1 MTWRTRNLKTLSAVS
16 FAQDAASELLYPILP
31 IFLTVTLGAPVVV
44 VGMVEGLAE
53 GAAAITKLIAGRIS
67 DGRARKPIIFA
78 GYLLAGLG
86 KLLVALAFIWPI
98 ALLGRVVDRLGKGI
112 RGAPRDALLVMDI
125 PVADRGKAI
134 GFHRAADTAGAV
146 VGPLIG
152 LLIIHFA
159 HGSLRMALW
168 IALLP
173 AALSVFLI
181 KFVRETAPPKRS
193 EVMRER
199 GPLPAELKRLVLLM
213 GIFGLVNFPDA
224 LILLHL
230 HQIGFSTFAVVAL
243 YATFNLSYAL
253 LAYPLGA
260 LTDHIPKHRI
270 FAGGLLAFAIAY
282 IGLSMTDSKLISIL
296 LLLVYGGFAAC
307 NDAVGKSWVA
317 KIAPNDRQGSA
328 QGLFQGVSG
337 GAILV
342 AGIWAGLSW
351 GAVGNLPLM
360 ISGVV
365 ALVVAVALWRD
376 ILKTGLSQKA

>member
-1 MTWRTRNLKTLSAVS
+1 MSWRTRNLKTLSAVS

-31 IFLTVTLGAPVVV
+31 IFITVTLGAPVVV
-44 VGMVEGLAE
+44 VGMIEGLAE
-53 GAAAITKLIAGRIS
+53 GAAAITKLLSGKIS
-67 DGRARKPIIFA
+67 DGRERKPIIFL
-78 GYLLAGLG
+78 GYLLAAIG
-86 KLLVALAFIWPI
+86 KLLVALAFVWPV

-125 PVADRGKAI
+125 PVENRGKAI

-159 HGSLRMALW
+159 HGSLRTVLW
-168 IALLP
+168 IALIP

-181 KFVRETAPPKRS
+181 KFVKETQPPKRVDAS
-193 EVMRER
+193 ARHGV
-199 GPLPAELKRLVLLM
+199 LPAELKRLVLLM

-230 HQIGFSTFAVVAL
+230 HQIGFSTFQVVAL
-243 YATFNLSYAL
+243 YALFNLSYAL

-260 LTDHIPKHRI
+260 LADSIPKHRI
-270 FAGGLLAFAIAY
+270 FAGGLFAFAIAY
-282 IGLSMTDSKLISIL
+282 IGLSQTDSKWISIL

-337 GAILV
+337 GAILI

-351 GAVGNLPLM
+351 GEFGNLPLL

-365 ALVVAVALWRD
+365 AIFVAFALWLD
-376 ILKTGLSQKA
+376 ILKSGLPQ

>member
-1 MTWRTRNLKTLSAVS
+1 MSWRTRNLKTLSAVS

-31 IFLTVTLGAPVVV
+31 IFITVTLGAPVVV
-44 VGMVEGLAE
+44 VGMIEGLAE
-53 GAAAITKLIAGRIS
+53 GAAAITKLISGKIS
-67 DGRARKPIIFA
+67 DGRARKPIIFL
-78 GYLLAGLG
+78 GYLLAAIG
-86 KLLVALAFIWPI
+86 KLLVALAFVWPI

-125 PVADRGKAI
+125 PVEDRGKAI

-159 HGSLRMALW
+159 HGSLRTVLW
-168 IALLP
+168 IALIP

-181 KFVRETAPPKRS
+181 KFVKETAPPKRVDAS
-193 EVMRER
+193 AGHGV
-199 GPLPAELKRLVLLM
+199 LPAELKRLVLLM

-230 HQIGFSTFAVVAL
+230 HQIGFSTFQVVAL
-243 YATFNLSYAL
+243 YALFNLSYAL

-260 LTDHIPKHRI
+260 LADRIPKHRI
-270 FAGGLLAFAIAY
+270 FAGGLFAFAIAY
-282 IGLSMTDSKLISIL
+282 IGLSQTDSKWISIL

-337 GAILV
+337 GAILI
-342 AGIWAGLSW
+342 AGIWAGLTW
-351 GAVGNLPLM
+351 GEFGNLPLL

-365 ALVVAVALWRD
+365 AIFLAIALWRD
-376 ILKTGLSQKA
+376 ILKSGLSQ

>member
-1 MTWRTRNLKTLSAVS
+1 MLSAVS

-31 IFLTVTLGAPVVV
+31 IFLTVTLGAPVIV
-44 VGMVEGLAE
+44 VGVVEGLAE

-67 DGRARKPIIFA
+67 DGRARKPIIFF
-78 GYLLAGLG
+78 GYLLAGIG
-86 KLLVALAFIWPI
+86 KLLVALAFIWPV

-112 RGAPRDALLVMDI
+112 RGAPRDALLVMDV
-125 PVADRGKAI
+125 PVEDRGKAI

-146 VGPLIG
+146 VGPLLG

-159 HGSLRMALW
+159 DGSLRLALW
-168 IALLP
+168 IALIP
-173 AALSVFLI
+173 AALSIFFI
-181 KFVRETAPPKRS
+181 KFVRESEPPKRRANS
-193 EVMRER
+193 AAS
-199 GPLPAELKRLVLLM
+199 GALPAELKRLVLLM
-213 GIFGLVNFPDA
+213 GLFGLVNFPDA

-230 HQIGFSTFAVVAL
+230 FQIGFSTFAVVAL
-243 YATFNLSYAL
+243 YALFNLSYAL

-260 LTDHIPKHRI
+260 LTDRIPKHRI
-270 FAGGLLAFAIAY
+270 FAGGLVAFALAY
-282 IGLSMTDSKLISIL
+282 IGLSLTDSKGLSIV

-317 KIAPNDRQGSA
+317 KIAPSDRQGSA

-337 GAILV
+337 GAILI

-351 GAVGNLPLM
+351 GELGNLPLF

-365 ALVVAVALWRD
+365 ALLVAIALWRD
-376 ILKTGLSQKA
+376 ILKSGLPL

>member
-31 IFLTVTLGAPVVV
+31 IFITVTLGAPVVV
-44 VGMVEGLAE
+44 VGMIEGLAE
-53 GAAAITKLIAGRIS
+53 GAAAITKLISGKIS
-67 DGRARKPIIFA
+67 DGRARRPIIFL
-78 GYLLAGLG
+78 GYLLAAIG
-86 KLLVALAFIWPI
+86 KLLVALAFVWPI

-125 PVADRGKAI
+125 PVEDRGKAI

-159 HGSLRMALW
+159 HGSLRTVLW
-168 IALLP
+168 IALIP
-173 AALSVFLI
+173 AVLSVFLI
-181 KFVRETAPPKRS
+181 KFVKETAPPKRVDAS
-193 EVMRER
+193 AGHGV
-199 GPLPAELKRLVLLM
+199 LPAELKRLVLLM

-230 HQIGFSTFAVVAL
+230 HQIGFSTFQVVAL
-243 YATFNLSYAL
+243 YALFNLSYAL

-260 LTDHIPKHRI
+260 LADRIPKHRI
-270 FAGGLLAFAIAY
+270 FAGGLFAFAIAY
-282 IGLSMTDSKLISIL
+282 IGLSQTDSKWISIL
-296 LLLVYGGFAAC
+296 LLLIYGGFAAC

-337 GAILV
+337 GAILI

-351 GAVGNLPLM
+351 GEFGNLPLL

-365 ALVVAVALWRD
+365 AIFVAIALWRD
-376 ILKTGLSQKA
+376 ILKSGLSQ

>member
-31 IFLTVTLGAPVVV
+31 IFITVTLGAPVVV
-44 VGMVEGLAE
+44 VGMIEGLAE
-53 GAAAITKLIAGRIS
+53 GAAAITKLISGKIS
-67 DGRARKPIIFA
+67 DGRARRPIIFL
-78 GYLLAGLG
+78 GYLLAAIG
-86 KLLVALAFIWPI
+86 KLLVALAFVWPI

-125 PVADRGKAI
+125 LVEDRGKAI

-159 HGSLRMALW
+159 HGSLRTVLW
-168 IALLP
+168 IALIP
-173 AALSVFLI
+173 AVLSVFLI
-181 KFVRETAPPKRS
+181 KFVKETAPPKRVDAS
-193 EVMRER
+193 AGHGV
-199 GPLPAELKRLVLLM
+199 LPAELKRLVLLM

-230 HQIGFSTFAVVAL
+230 HQIGFSTFQVVAL
-243 YATFNLSYAL
+243 YALFNLSYAL

-260 LTDHIPKHRI
+260 LADRIPKHRI
-270 FAGGLLAFAIAY
+270 FAGGLFAFAIAY
-282 IGLSMTDSKLISIL
+282 IGLSQTDSKWISIL
-296 LLLVYGGFAAC
+296 LLLIYGGFAAC

-337 GAILV
+337 GAILI

-351 GAVGNLPLM
+351 GEFGNLPLL

-365 ALVVAVALWRD
+365 AIFVAIALWRD
-376 ILKTGLSQKA
+376 ILKSGLSQ

>member
-16 FAQDAASELLYPILP
+16 FTQDAASELLYPILP
-31 IFLTVTLGAPVVV
+31 IFITVTLGAPVVV
-44 VGMVEGLAE
+44 VGMIEGLAE
-53 GAAAITKLIAGRIS
+53 GAAAITKLISGKIS
-67 DGRARKPIIFA
+67 DGRARRPIIFL
-78 GYLLAGLG
+78 GYLLAAIG
-86 KLLVALAFIWPI
+86 KLLVALAFVWPI

-125 PVADRGKAI
+125 PVEDRGKAI

-159 HGSLRMALW
+159 HGSLRTVLW
-168 IALLP
+168 IALIP
-173 AALSVFLI
+173 AVLSVFLI
-181 KFVRETAPPKRS
+181 KFVKETAPPKRVDAS
-193 EVMRER
+193 AGHGV
-199 GPLPAELKRLVLLM
+199 LPAELKRLVLLM

-230 HQIGFSTFAVVAL
+230 HQIGFSTFQVVAL
-243 YATFNLSYAL
+243 YALFNLSYAL

-260 LTDHIPKHRI
+260 LADRIPKHRI
-270 FAGGLLAFAIAY
+270 FAGGLFAFAIAY
-282 IGLSMTDSKLISIL
+282 IGLSQTDSKWISIL
-296 LLLVYGGFAAC
+296 LLLIYGGFAAC

-337 GAILV
+337 GAILI

-351 GAVGNLPLM
+351 GEFGNLPLL

-365 ALVVAVALWRD
+365 AIFVAIALWRD
-376 ILKTGLSQKA
+376 ILKSGLSQ

>member
-31 IFLTVTLGAPVVV
+31 IFITVTLGAPVVV
-44 VGMVEGLAE
+44 VGMIEGLAE
-53 GAAAITKLIAGRIS
+53 GAAAITKLISGKIS
-67 DGRARKPIIFA
+67 DGRARRPIIFL
-78 GYLLAGLG
+78 GYLLAAIG
-86 KLLVALAFIWPI
+86 KLLVALAFVWPI

-125 PVADRGKAI
+125 PVEDRGKAI

-159 HGSLRMALW
+159 HGSLRTVLW
-168 IALLP
+168 IALIP

-181 KFVRETAPPKRS
+181 KFVKETAPPKRVDAS
-193 EVMRER
+193 AGHGV
-199 GPLPAELKRLVLLM
+199 LPAELKRLVLLM

-230 HQIGFSTFAVVAL
+230 HQIGFSTFQVVAL
-243 YATFNLSYAL
+243 YALFNLSYAL

-260 LTDHIPKHRI
+260 LADRIPKHRI
-270 FAGGLLAFAIAY
+270 FAGGLFAFAIAY
-282 IGLSMTDSKLISIL
+282 IGLSQTDSKWISIL
-296 LLLVYGGFAAC
+296 LLLIYGGFAAC

-337 GAILV
+337 GAILI

-351 GAVGNLPLM
+351 GEFGNLPLL

-365 ALVVAVALWRD
+365 AIFVAIALWRD
-376 ILKTGLSQKA
+376 ILKSGLSQ

>member
-31 IFLTVTLGAPVVV
+31 IFITVTLGAPVVV
-44 VGMVEGLAE
+44 VGMIEGLAE
-53 GAAAITKLIAGRIS
+53 GAAAITKLISGKIS
-67 DGRARKPIIFA
+67 DGRARRPIIFL
-78 GYLLAGLG
+78 GYLLAAIG
-86 KLLVALAFIWPI
+86 KLLVALAFVWPI

-125 PVADRGKAI
+125 PVEDRGKAI

-159 HGSLRMALW
+159 HGSLRTVLW
-168 IALLP
+168 IALIP
-173 AALSVFLI
+173 AVLSVFLI
-181 KFVRETAPPKRS
+181 KFVKETAPPKRVDAS
-193 EVMRER
+193 AGHGV
-199 GPLPAELKRLVLLM
+199 LPAELKRLVLLM

-230 HQIGFSTFAVVAL
+230 HQIGFSTFQVVAL
-243 YATFNLSYAL
+243 YALFNLSYAL

-260 LTDHIPKHRI
+260 LADRIPKHRI
-270 FAGGLLAFAIAY
+270 FAGGLFAFAIAY
-282 IGLSMTDSKLISIL
+282 IGLSQTDSKWISIL
-296 LLLVYGGFAAC
+296 LLLIYGGFAAC

-337 GAILV
+337 GAILI

-351 GAVGNLPLM
+351 GEFGIYPLHP
-360 ISGVV
+360 G
-365 ALVVAVALWRD
+365 
-376 ILKTGLSQKA
+376 

>member
-31 IFLTVTLGAPVVV
+31 IFITVTLGAPVVV
-44 VGMVEGLAE
+44 VGMIEGLAE
-53 GAAAITKLIAGRIS
+53 GAAAITKLISGKIS
-67 DGRARKPIIFA
+67 DGRARRPIIFL
-78 GYLLAGLG
+78 GYLLAAIG
-86 KLLVALAFIWPI
+86 KLLVALAFVWPI

-125 PVADRGKAI
+125 PVEDRGKAI

-159 HGSLRMALW
+159 HGSLRTVLW
-168 IALLP
+168 IALIP
-173 AALSVFLI
+173 AVLSVFLI
-181 KFVRETAPPKRS
+181 KFVKETAPPKRVDAS
-193 EVMRER
+193 AGHGV
-199 GPLPAELKRLVLLM
+199 LPAELKRLVLLM

-230 HQIGFSTFAVVAL
+230 HQIGFSTFQVVAL
-243 YATFNLSYAL
+243 YALFNLSYAL

-260 LTDHIPKHRI
+260 LADRIPKHRI
-270 FAGGLLAFAIAY
+270 FAGGLFAFAIAY
-282 IGLSMTDSKLISIL
+282 IGLSQTDSKWISIL
-296 LLLVYGGFAAC
+296 LLLIYGGFAAC

-337 GAILV
+337 GAILI
-342 AGIWAGLSW
+342 AGIWAGLTW
-351 GAVGNLPLM
+351 GEFGTLPLL

-365 ALVVAVALWRD
+365 AIFVAIALWRD
-376 ILKTGLSQKA
+376 ILKSGLSQ

>member
-31 IFLTVTLGAPVVV
+31 IFITVTLGAPVVV
-44 VGMVEGLAE
+44 VGVIEGLAE
-53 GAAAITKLIAGRIS
+53 GAAAINKLISGKIS
-67 DGRARKPIIFA
+67 DGRARRPIIFL
-78 GYLLAGLG
+78 GYLLAAIG
-86 KLLVALAFIWPI
+86 KLLVALAFVWPI

-125 PVADRGKAI
+125 PVEDRGKAI

-159 HGSLRMALW
+159 HGSLRTVLW
-168 IALLP
+168 IALIP
-173 AALSVFLI
+173 AVLSVFLI
-181 KFVRETAPPKRS
+181 KFVKETAPPKRVDAS
-193 EVMRER
+193 AGHGV
-199 GPLPAELKRLVLLM
+199 LPAELKRLVLLM

-230 HQIGFSTFAVVAL
+230 HQIGFSTFQVVAL
-243 YATFNLSYAL
+243 YALFNLSYAL

-260 LTDHIPKHRI
+260 LADRIPKHRI
-270 FAGGLLAFAIAY
+270 FAGGLFAFAIAY
-282 IGLSMTDSKLISIL
+282 IGLSQTDSKWISIL
-296 LLLVYGGFAAC
+296 LLLIYGGFAAC

-337 GAILV
+337 GAILI

-351 GAVGNLPLM
+351 GEFGNLPLL

-365 ALVVAVALWRD
+365 AIFVAIALWRD
-376 ILKTGLSQKA
+376 ILKSGLSQ

>member
-31 IFLTVTLGAPVVV
+31 IFITVTLGAPVVV
-44 VGMVEGLAE
+44 VGMIEGLAE
-53 GAAAITKLIAGRIS
+53 GAAAITKLISGKIS
-67 DGRARKPIIFA
+67 DGRARKPIIFL
-78 GYLLAGLG
+78 GYLLAAIG
-86 KLLVALAFIWPI
+86 KLLVALAFVWPI

-125 PVADRGKAI
+125 PVEDRGKAI

-159 HGSLRMALW
+159 NGSLRTVLW
-168 IALLP
+168 IALIP

-181 KFVRETAPPKRS
+181 KFVKETAPPKRVDAS
-193 EVMRER
+193 AGHGV
-199 GPLPAELKRLVLLM
+199 LPAELKRLVLLM

-230 HQIGFSTFAVVAL
+230 HQIGFSTFQVVAL
-243 YATFNLSYAL
+243 YALFNLSYAL

-260 LTDHIPKHRI
+260 LADRIPKHRI
-270 FAGGLLAFAIAY
+270 FAGGLFAFAIAY
-282 IGLSMTDSKLISIL
+282 IGLSQTDSKWISIL
-296 LLLVYGGFAAC
+296 LLLIYGGFAAC

-337 GAILV
+337 GAILI

-351 GAVGNLPLM
+351 GEFGNLPLL

-365 ALVVAVALWRD
+365 AIFVAIALWRD
-376 ILKTGLSQKA
+376 ILKSGLSQ

>member
-31 IFLTVTLGAPVVV
+31 IFITVTLGAPVVV
-44 VGMVEGLAE
+44 VGMIEGLAE
-53 GAAAITKLIAGRIS
+53 GAAAITKLISGKIS
-67 DGRARKPIIFA
+67 DGRARKPIIFL
-78 GYLLAGLG
+78 GYLLAAIG
-86 KLLVALAFIWPI
+86 KLLVALAFVWPI

-125 PVADRGKAI
+125 PVEDRGKAI

-159 HGSLRMALW
+159 NGSLRTVLW
-168 IALLP
+168 IALIP
-173 AALSVFLI
+173 AVLSVFLI
-181 KFVRETAPPKRS
+181 KFVKETAPPKRVDAS
-193 EVMRER
+193 AGHGV
-199 GPLPAELKRLVLLM
+199 LPAELKRLVLLM

-230 HQIGFSTFAVVAL
+230 HQIGFSTFQVVAL
-243 YATFNLSYAL
+243 YALFNLSYAL

-260 LTDHIPKHRI
+260 LADRIPKHRI
-270 FAGGLLAFAIAY
+270 FAGGLFAFAIAY
-282 IGLSMTDSKLISIL
+282 IGLSQTDSKWISIL
-296 LLLVYGGFAAC
+296 LLLIYGGFAAC

-337 GAILV
+337 GAILI

-351 GAVGNLPLM
+351 GEFGNLPLL

-365 ALVVAVALWRD
+365 AIFVAIALWRD
-376 ILKTGLSQKA
+376 ILKSGLSQ

>member
-1 MTWRTRNLKTLSAVS
+1 MSWRTRNLKTLSAVS

-31 IFLTVTLGAPVVV
+31 IFITVTLGAPVVV
-44 VGMVEGLAE
+44 VGMIEGLAE
-53 GAAAITKLIAGRIS
+53 GAAAITKLISGKIS
-67 DGRARKPIIFA
+67 DGRARKPIILL
-78 GYLLAGLG
+78 GYLLAGIG
-86 KLLVALAFIWPI
+86 KLLVALAFVWPV

-125 PVADRGKAI
+125 PVEDRGKAI

-159 HGSLRMALW
+159 HGSLRMVLW
-168 IALLP
+168 IALIP
-173 AALSVFLI
+173 AALSVFFI
-181 KFVRETAPPKRS
+181 KFVKETQPPKRVGAS
-193 EVMRER
+193 A
-199 GPLPAELKRLVLLM
+199 GHGALPAELKRLVLLM

-230 HQIGFSTFAVVAL
+230 HQIGFSTFQVVAL
-243 YATFNLSYAL
+243 YALFNLSYAL

-260 LTDHIPKHRI
+260 LADRIPKHRI
-270 FAGGLLAFAIAY
+270 FAGGLFAFAIAY
-282 IGLSMTDSKLISIL
+282 IGLSQTDSKWISIL

-337 GAILV
+337 GAILI

-351 GAVGNLPLM
+351 GEFGNLPLL

-365 ALVVAVALWRD
+365 AIFVAIALWRD
-376 ILKTGLSQKA
+376 ILKSGLSQ

>member
-1 MTWRTRNLKTLSAVS
+1 MTWRTRNLKMLSAVS

-31 IFLTVTLGAPVVV
+31 IFLTVTLGAPVIV
-44 VGMVEGLAE
+44 VGVVEGLAE

-67 DGRARKPIIFA
+67 DGRARKPIIFF
-78 GYLLAGLG
+78 GYLLAGIG
-86 KLLVALAFIWPI
+86 KLLVALAFIWPV

-112 RGAPRDALLVMDI
+112 RGAPRDALLVMDV
-125 PVADRGKAI
+125 PVEDRGKAI

-146 VGPLIG
+146 VGPLLG

-159 HGSLRMALW
+159 DGSLRLALW
-168 IALLP
+168 IALIP
-173 AALSVFLI
+173 AALSIFFI
-181 KFVRETAPPKRS
+181 KFVRESEPPKRKANS
-193 EVMRER
+193 AAS
-199 GPLPAELKRLVLLM
+199 GALPAELKRLVLLM
-213 GIFGLVNFPDA
+213 GLFGLVNFPDA

-230 HQIGFSTFAVVAL
+230 FQIGFSTFAVVAL
-243 YATFNLSYAL
+243 YALFNLSYAL

-260 LTDHIPKHRI
+260 LTDRIPKHRI
-270 FAGGLLAFAIAY
+270 FAGGLVAFALAY
-282 IGLSMTDSKLISIL
+282 IGLSLTDSKGLSIV

-317 KIAPNDRQGSA
+317 KIAPSDRQGGA

-337 GAILV
+337 GAILI

-351 GAVGNLPLM
+351 GEFGNLPLF

-365 ALVVAVALWRD
+365 ALLVAIALWRD
-376 ILKTGLSQKA
+376 ILKSGLPL

>member
-31 IFLTVTLGAPVVV
+31 IFITVTLGAPVVV
-44 VGMVEGLAE
+44 VGMIEGLAE
-53 GAAAITKLIAGRIS
+53 GAAAITKLISGKIS
-67 DGRARKPIIFA
+67 DGRARRPIIFL
-78 GYLLAGLG
+78 GYLLAAIG
-86 KLLVALAFIWPI
+86 KLLVALAFVWPI

-125 PVADRGKAI
+125 PVEDRGKAI

-159 HGSLRMALW
+159 HGSLRTVLW
-168 IALLP
+168 IALIP
-173 AALSVFLI
+173 AVLSVFLI
-181 KFVRETAPPKRS
+181 KFVKETAPPKRVDAS
-193 EVMRER
+193 AGHGV
-199 GPLPAELKRLVLLM
+199 LPAELKRLVLLM

-230 HQIGFSTFAVVAL
+230 HQIGFSTFQVVAL
-243 YATFNLSYAL
+243 YALFNLSYAL

-260 LTDHIPKHRI
+260 LADRIPKHRI
-270 FAGGLLAFAIAY
+270 FAGGLFAFAIAY
-282 IGLSMTDSKLISIL
+282 IGLSQTDSKWISIL
-296 LLLVYGGFAAC
+296 LLLIYGGFAAC

-337 GAILV
+337 GAILI
-342 AGIWAGLSW
+342 AGIWAGLTW
-351 GAVGNLPLM
+351 GEFGNLPLL

-365 ALVVAVALWRD
+365 AIFVAIALWRD
-376 ILKTGLSQKA
+376 ILKSGLSQ

>member
-1 MTWRTRNLKTLSAVS
+1 MSWRTRNLKTLSAVS

-31 IFLTVTLGAPVVV
+31 IFITVTLGAPVVV
-44 VGMVEGLAE
+44 VGMIEGLAE
-53 GAAAITKLIAGRIS
+53 GAAAITKLISGKIS
-67 DGRARKPIIFA
+67 DGRARKPIIFL
-78 GYLLAGLG
+78 GYLLAAIG
-86 KLLVALAFIWPI
+86 KLLVALAFVWPV

-125 PVADRGKAI
+125 PVEDRGKAI

-159 HGSLRMALW
+159 HGSLRTVLW
-168 IALLP
+168 IALIP

-181 KFVRETAPPKRS
+181 KFVKETAPPKRVDAS
-193 EVMRER
+193 AGHGV
-199 GPLPAELKRLVLLM
+199 LPAELKRLVLLM

-230 HQIGFSTFAVVAL
+230 HQIGFSTFQVVAL
-243 YATFNLSYAL
+243 YALFNLSYAL

-260 LTDHIPKHRI
+260 LADRIPKHRI
-270 FAGGLLAFAIAY
+270 FAGGLFAFAIAY
-282 IGLSMTDSKLISIL
+282 IGLSQTDSKWISIL

-337 GAILV
+337 GAILI

-351 GAVGNLPLM
+351 GEYGNLPLL

-365 ALVVAVALWRD
+365 AVFVAIALWRD
-376 ILKTGLSQKA
+376 ILKSGLS

>member
-1 MTWRTRNLKTLSAVS
+1 
-16 FAQDAASELLYPILP
+16 
-31 IFLTVTLGAPVVV
+31 
-44 VGMVEGLAE
+44 
-53 GAAAITKLIAGRIS
+53 
-67 DGRARKPIIFA
+67 
-78 GYLLAGLG
+78 
-86 KLLVALAFIWPI
+86 
-98 ALLGRVVDRLGKGI
+98 
-112 RGAPRDALLVMDI
+112 
-125 PVADRGKAI
+125 
-134 GFHRAADTAGAV
+134 
-146 VGPLIG
+146 
-152 LLIIHFA
+152 
-159 HGSLRMALW
+159 
-168 IALLP
+168 
-173 AALSVFLI
+173 
-181 KFVRETAPPKRS
+181 
-193 EVMRER
+193 
-199 GPLPAELKRLVLLM
+199 M

-243 YATFNLSYAL
+243 YAIFNLSYAL

-260 LTDHIPKHRI
+260 LADHIPKHRI

-376 ILKTGLSQKA
+376 ILKTGLPQ

>member
-31 IFLTVTLGAPVVV
+31 IFITVTLGAPVVV
-44 VGMVEGLAE
+44 VGMIEGLAE
-53 GAAAITKLIAGRIS
+53 GAAAITKLISGKIS
-67 DGRARKPIIFA
+67 DGRARRPIIFL
-78 GYLLAGLG
+78 GYLLAAIG
-86 KLLVALAFIWPI
+86 KLLVALAFVWPI

-125 PVADRGKAI
+125 PVEDRGKAI

-159 HGSLRMALW
+159 HGSLRTVLW
-168 IALLP
+168 IALIP

-181 KFVRETAPPKRS
+181 KFVKETAPPKRVDAS
-193 EVMRER
+193 AGHGV
-199 GPLPAELKRLVLLM
+199 LPAELKRLVLLM

-230 HQIGFSTFAVVAL
+230 HQIGFSTFQVVAL
-243 YATFNLSYAL
+243 YALFNLSYAL

-260 LTDHIPKHRI
+260 LADRIPKHRI
-270 FAGGLLAFAIAY
+270 FAGGLFAFAIAY
-282 IGLSMTDSKLISIL
+282 IGLSQTDSKWISIL
-296 LLLVYGGFAAC
+296 LLLIYGGFAAC

-337 GAILV
+337 GAILI
-342 AGIWAGLSW
+342 AGIWAGLTW
-351 GAVGNLPLM
+351 GEFGNLPLL

-365 ALVVAVALWRD
+365 AIFVAIALWRD
-376 ILKTGLSQKA
+376 ILKSGLSQ

>member
-31 IFLTVTLGAPVVV
+31 IFITVTLGAPVVV
-44 VGMVEGLAE
+44 VGMIEGLAE
-53 GAAAITKLIAGRIS
+53 GAAAITKLISGKIS
-67 DGRARKPIIFA
+67 DGRARKPIIFL
-78 GYLLAGLG
+78 GYLLAAIG
-86 KLLVALAFIWPI
+86 KLLVALAFVWPI

-125 PVADRGKAI
+125 PAEDRGKAI

-159 HGSLRMALW
+159 HGSLRTVLW
-168 IALLP
+168 IALIP

-181 KFVRETAPPKRS
+181 KFVKETAPPRRVDVS
-193 EVMRER
+193 V
-199 GPLPAELKRLVLLM
+199 GHGVLPAELKRLVLLM

-230 HQIGFSTFAVVAL
+230 HQIGFSTFEVVAL
-243 YATFNLSYAL
+243 YALFNLSYAL

-260 LTDHIPKHRI
+260 LADRIPKHRI
-270 FAGGLLAFAIAY
+270 FAGGLFAFAIAY
-282 IGLSMTDSKLISIL
+282 IGLSQTDSKWISIL

-337 GAILV
+337 GAILI

-351 GAVGNLPLM
+351 GEFGNLPLL

-365 ALVVAVALWRD
+365 AIFVAIALWRD
-376 ILKTGLSQKA
+376 ILKSGLSQ

>member
-1 MTWRTRNLKTLSAVS
+1 MSWRTRNLKTLSAVS

-31 IFLTVTLGAPVVV
+31 IFITVTLGAPVVV
-44 VGMVEGLAE
+44 VGVIEGLAE
-53 GAAAITKLIAGRIS
+53 GAAAITKLISGKIS
-67 DGRARKPIIFA
+67 DGRARRPIIFL
-78 GYLLAGLG
+78 GYLLAAIG
-86 KLLVALAFIWPI
+86 KLLVALAFVWPI

-125 PVADRGKAI
+125 PVEDRGKAI

-159 HGSLRMALW
+159 HGSLRTVLW
-168 IALLP
+168 IALIP

-181 KFVRETAPPKRS
+181 KFVKETAPPKRVDAS
-193 EVMRER
+193 AGHGV
-199 GPLPAELKRLVLLM
+199 LPAELKRLVLLM

-230 HQIGFSTFAVVAL
+230 HQIGFSTFQVVAL
-243 YATFNLSYAL
+243 YALFNLSYAL

-260 LTDHIPKHRI
+260 LADRIPKHRI
-270 FAGGLLAFAIAY
+270 FAGGLFAFAIAY
-282 IGLSMTDSKLISIL
+282 IGLSQTDSKWISIL

-337 GAILV
+337 GAILI
-342 AGIWAGLSW
+342 AGIWAGLTW
-351 GAVGNLPLM
+351 GEFGNLPLL

-365 ALVVAVALWRD
+365 AIFLAIALWRD
-376 ILKTGLSQKA
+376 ILKSGLSQ

>member
-31 IFLTVTLGAPVVV
+31 IFITVTLGAPVVV
-44 VGMVEGLAE
+44 VGMIEGLAE
-53 GAAAITKLIAGRIS
+53 GAAAITKLISGKIS
-67 DGRARKPIIFA
+67 DGRARKPIIFL
-78 GYLLAGLG
+78 GYLLAAIG
-86 KLLVALAFIWPI
+86 KLLVALAFVWPI

-125 PVADRGKAI
+125 PVEDRGKAI

-159 HGSLRMALW
+159 HGSLRTVLW
-168 IALLP
+168 IALIP

-181 KFVRETAPPKRS
+181 KFVKETAPPKRVDAS
-193 EVMRER
+193 AGHGV
-199 GPLPAELKRLVLLM
+199 LPAELKRLVLLM

-230 HQIGFSTFAVVAL
+230 HQIGFSTFQVVAL
-243 YATFNLSYAL
+243 YALFNLSYAL

-260 LTDHIPKHRI
+260 LADRIPKHRI
-270 FAGGLLAFAIAY
+270 FAGGLFAFAIAY
-282 IGLSMTDSKLISIL
+282 IGLSQTDSKWISIL
-296 LLLVYGGFAAC
+296 LLLIYGGFAAC

-328 QGLFQGVSG
+328 QGHFQGVSG
-337 GAILV
+337 GAILI

-351 GAVGNLPLM
+351 GEFGNLPLL

-365 ALVVAVALWRD
+365 AIFVAIALWRD
-376 ILKTGLSQKA
+376 ILKSGLSQ

>member
-1 MTWRTRNLKTLSAVS
+1 MSWRTRNLKTLSAVS

-31 IFLTVTLGAPVVV
+31 IFITVTLGAPVVV
-44 VGMVEGLAE
+44 VGMIEGLAE
-53 GAAAITKLIAGRIS
+53 GAAAITKLISGKIS
-67 DGRARKPIIFA
+67 DGRARRPIIFL
-78 GYLLAGLG
+78 GYLLAAIG
-86 KLLVALAFIWPI
+86 KLLVALAFVWPI

-125 PVADRGKAI
+125 PVEDRGKAI

-159 HGSLRMALW
+159 HGSLRTVLW
-168 IALLP
+168 IALIP

-181 KFVRETAPPKRS
+181 KFVKETAPPKRVDAS
-193 EVMRER
+193 AGHGV
-199 GPLPAELKRLVLLM
+199 LPAELKRLVLLM

-230 HQIGFSTFAVVAL
+230 HQIGFSTFQVVAL
-243 YATFNLSYAL
+243 YALFNLSYAL

-260 LTDHIPKHRI
+260 LADRIPKHRI
-270 FAGGLLAFAIAY
+270 FAGGLFAFAIAY
-282 IGLSMTDSKLISIL
+282 IGLSQTDSKWISIL

-337 GAILV
+337 GAILI
-342 AGIWAGLSW
+342 AGIWAGLTW
-351 GAVGNLPLM
+351 GEFGNLPIL

-365 ALVVAVALWRD
+365 AIFVAIALWRD
-376 ILKTGLSQKA
+376 ILKSGLSQ

>member
-1 MTWRTRNLKTLSAVS
+1 MLWRTRNLKTLSAVS

-31 IFLTVTLGAPVVV
+31 IFITVTLGAPVVV
-44 VGMVEGLAE
+44 VGMIEGLAE
-53 GAAAITKLIAGRIS
+53 GAAAITKLISGKIS
-67 DGRARKPIIFA
+67 DGRARRPIIFL
-78 GYLLAGLG
+78 GYLLAAIG
-86 KLLVALAFIWPI
+86 KLLVALAFVWPI

-125 PVADRGKAI
+125 PVEDRGKAI

-159 HGSLRMALW
+159 HGSLRTVLW
-168 IALLP
+168 IALIP
-173 AALSVFLI
+173 AVLSVFLI
-181 KFVRETAPPKRS
+181 KFVKETAPPKRVDAS
-193 EVMRER
+193 AGHGV
-199 GPLPAELKRLVLLM
+199 LPAELKRLVLLM

-230 HQIGFSTFAVVAL
+230 HQIGFSTFQVVAL
-243 YATFNLSYAL
+243 YALFNLSYAL

-260 LTDHIPKHRI
+260 LADRIPKHRI
-270 FAGGLLAFAIAY
+270 FAGGLFAFAIAY
-282 IGLSMTDSKLISIL
+282 IGLSQTDSKWISIL
-296 LLLVYGGFAAC
+296 LLLIYGGFAAC

-337 GAILV
+337 GAILI

-351 GAVGNLPLM
+351 GEFGNLPLL

-365 ALVVAVALWRD
+365 AIFVAIALWRD
-376 ILKTGLSQKA
+376 ILKSGLSQ

>member
-31 IFLTVTLGAPVVV
+31 IFITVTLGAPVVV
-44 VGMVEGLAE
+44 VGMIEGLAE
-53 GAAAITKLIAGRIS
+53 GAAAITKLISGKIS
-67 DGRARKPIIFA
+67 DGRARRPIIFL
-78 GYLLAGLG
+78 GYLLAAIG
-86 KLLVALAFIWPI
+86 KLLVALAFVWPI

-125 PVADRGKAI
+125 PVEDRGKAI
-134 GFHRAADTAGAV
+134 GFHRAVDTAGAV

-159 HGSLRMALW
+159 HGSLRTVLW
-168 IALLP
+168 IALIP
-173 AALSVFLI
+173 AVLSVFLI
-181 KFVRETAPPKRS
+181 KFVKETAPPKRVDAS
-193 EVMRER
+193 AGHGV
-199 GPLPAELKRLVLLM
+199 LPAELKRLVLLM

-230 HQIGFSTFAVVAL
+230 HQIGFSTFQVVAL
-243 YATFNLSYAL
+243 YALFNLSYAL

-260 LTDHIPKHRI
+260 LADRIPKHRI
-270 FAGGLLAFAIAY
+270 FAGGLFAFAIAY
-282 IGLSMTDSKLISIL
+282 IGLSQTDSKWISIL
-296 LLLVYGGFAAC
+296 LLLIYGGFAAC

-337 GAILV
+337 GAILI
-342 AGIWAGLSW
+342 AGIWAGLTW
-351 GAVGNLPLM
+351 GEFGNLPLL

-365 ALVVAVALWRD
+365 AIFVAIALWRD
-376 ILKTGLSQKA
+376 ILKSGLSQ

>member
-31 IFLTVTLGAPVVV
+31 IFITVTLGAPVVV
-44 VGMVEGLAE
+44 VGMIEGLAE
-53 GAAAITKLIAGRIS
+53 GAAAITKLISGKIS
-67 DGRARKPIIFA
+67 DGRARRPIIFL
-78 GYLLAGLG
+78 GYLLAAIG
-86 KLLVALAFIWPI
+86 KLLVALAFVWPI

-125 PVADRGKAI
+125 PVEDRGKAI

-159 HGSLRMALW
+159 NGSLRTVLW
-168 IALLP
+168 IALIP
-173 AALSVFLI
+173 AVLSVFLI
-181 KFVRETAPPKRS
+181 KFVKETAPPKRVDAS
-193 EVMRER
+193 AGHGV
-199 GPLPAELKRLVLLM
+199 LPAELKRLVLLM

-230 HQIGFSTFAVVAL
+230 HQIGFSTFQVVAL
-243 YATFNLSYAL
+243 YALFNLSYAL

-260 LTDHIPKHRI
+260 LADRIPKHRI
-270 FAGGLLAFAIAY
+270 FAGGLFAFAIAY
-282 IGLSMTDSKLISIL
+282 IGLSQTDSKWISIL
-296 LLLVYGGFAAC
+296 LLLIYGGFAAC

-337 GAILV
+337 GAILI

-351 GAVGNLPLM
+351 GEFGNLPLL

-365 ALVVAVALWRD
+365 AIFVAIALWRD
-376 ILKTGLSQKA
+376 ILKSGLSQ

>member
-1 MTWRTRNLKTLSAVS
+1 MSWRTRNLKTLSAVS

-31 IFLTVTLGAPVVV
+31 IFITVTLGAPVVV
-44 VGMVEGLAE
+44 VGMIEGLAE
-53 GAAAITKLIAGRIS
+53 GAAAITKFLSGKIS
-67 DGRARKPIIFA
+67 DGRERKPIIFL
-78 GYLLAGLG
+78 GYLLAAIG
-86 KLLVALAFIWPI
+86 KLLVALAFVWPV

-125 PVADRGKAI
+125 PVEDRGKAI

-159 HGSLRMALW
+159 HGSLRTVLW
-168 IALLP
+168 IALIP

-181 KFVRETAPPKRS
+181 KFVKETQPPKRVDAS
-193 EVMRER
+193 AGR
-199 GPLPAELKRLVLLM
+199 GVLPAELKRLVLLM

-230 HQIGFSTFAVVAL
+230 HQIGFSTFQVVAL
-243 YATFNLSYAL
+243 YALFNLSYAL

-260 LTDHIPKHRI
+260 LADRIPKHRI
-270 FAGGLLAFAIAY
+270 FAGGLFAFAIAY
-282 IGLSMTDSKLISIL
+282 IGLSQTDSKGISIL

-337 GAILV
+337 GAILI

-351 GAVGNLPLM
+351 GEFGNLPLL

-365 ALVVAVALWRD
+365 AIFVAIALWRD
-376 ILKTGLSQKA
+376 ILKSGLSQ

>member
-31 IFLTVTLGAPVVV
+31 IFITVTLGAPVVV
-44 VGMVEGLAE
+44 VGMIEGLAE
-53 GAAAITKLIAGRIS
+53 GAAAITKLISGKIS
-67 DGRARKPIIFA
+67 DGRARRPIIFL
-78 GYLLAGLG
+78 GYLLAAIG
-86 KLLVALAFIWPI
+86 KLLVALAFVWPI

-125 PVADRGKAI
+125 PVEDRGKAI

-159 HGSLRMALW
+159 NGSLRTVLW
-168 IALLP
+168 IALIP
-173 AALSVFLI
+173 AVLSVFLI
-181 KFVRETAPPKRS
+181 KFVKETAPPKRVDAS
-193 EVMRER
+193 AGHGV
-199 GPLPAELKRLVLLM
+199 LPAELKRLVLLM

-230 HQIGFSTFAVVAL
+230 HQIGFSTFQVVAL
-243 YATFNLSYAL
+243 YALFNLSYAL

-260 LTDHIPKHRI
+260 LADRIPKHRI
-270 FAGGLLAFAIAY
+270 FAGGLFAFAIAY
-282 IGLSMTDSKLISIL
+282 IGLSQTDSKWISIL
-296 LLLVYGGFAAC
+296 LLLIYGGFAAC

-337 GAILV
+337 GAILI

-351 GAVGNLPLM
+351 GKFGNLPLL

-365 ALVVAVALWRD
+365 AIFVAIALWRD
-376 ILKTGLSQKA
+376 ILKSGLPQ

>member
-31 IFLTVTLGAPVVV
+31 IFITVTLGAPVVV
-44 VGMVEGLAE
+44 VGMIEGLAE
-53 GAAAITKLIAGRIS
+53 GAAAITKLISGKIS
-67 DGRARKPIIFA
+67 DGRARKPIIFL
-78 GYLLAGLG
+78 GYLLAAIG
-86 KLLVALAFIWPI
+86 KLLVALAFVWPI

-125 PVADRGKAI
+125 PVEDRGKAI

-159 HGSLRMALW
+159 HGSLRTVLW
-168 IALLP
+168 IALIP
-173 AALSVFLI
+173 AVLSVFLI
-181 KFVRETAPPKRS
+181 KFVKETAPPKRVDAS
-193 EVMRER
+193 AGHGV
-199 GPLPAELKRLVLLM
+199 LPAELKRLVLLM

-230 HQIGFSTFAVVAL
+230 HQIGFSTFQVVAL
-243 YATFNLSYAL
+243 YALFNLSYAL

-260 LTDHIPKHRI
+260 LADRIPKHRI
-270 FAGGLLAFAIAY
+270 FAGGLFAFAIAY
-282 IGLSMTDSKLISIL
+282 IGLSQTDSKWISIL
-296 LLLVYGGFAAC
+296 LLLIYGGFAAC

-337 GAILV
+337 GAILI

-351 GAVGNLPLM
+351 GEFGNLPLL

-365 ALVVAVALWRD
+365 AIFVAIALWRD
-376 ILKTGLSQKA
+376 ILKSGLSQ

>member
-31 IFLTVTLGAPVVV
+31 IFITVTLGAPVVV
-44 VGMVEGLAE
+44 VGMIEGLAE
-53 GAAAITKLIAGRIS
+53 GADAITKLISGKIS
-67 DGRARKPIIFA
+67 DGRARKPIIFL
-78 GYLLAGLG
+78 GYLLAAIG
-86 KLLVALAFIWPI
+86 KLLVALAFVWPI

-125 PVADRGKAI
+125 PVEDRGKAI

-159 HGSLRMALW
+159 HGSLRTVLW
-168 IALLP
+168 IALIP
-173 AALSVFLI
+173 AALSVFFI
-181 KFVRETAPPKRS
+181 KFVKETVPPKRVDAS
-193 EVMRER
+193 AGHGV
-199 GPLPAELKRLVLLM
+199 LPAELKRLVLLM

-230 HQIGFSTFAVVAL
+230 HQIGFSTFQVVAL
-243 YATFNLSYAL
+243 YALFNLSYAL

-260 LTDHIPKHRI
+260 LADRIPKHRI
-270 FAGGLLAFAIAY
+270 FAGGLFAFAIAY
-282 IGLSMTDSKLISIL
+282 IGLSQTDSKWISIL

-337 GAILV
+337 GAILI

-351 GAVGNLPLM
+351 GEFGNLPLL

-365 ALVVAVALWRD
+365 AIFVAIALWRD
-376 ILKTGLSQKA
+376 ILKSGLSQ

>member
-1 MTWRTRNLKTLSAVS
+1 MSWRTRNLKTLSAVS

-31 IFLTVTLGAPVVV
+31 IFITVTLGAPVVV
-44 VGMVEGLAE
+44 VGMIEGLAE
-53 GAAAITKLIAGRIS
+53 GAAAITKLISGKIS
-67 DGRARKPIIFA
+67 DGRARRPIIFL
-78 GYLLAGLG
+78 GYLLAAIG
-86 KLLVALAFIWPI
+86 KLLVALAFVWPI

-125 PVADRGKAI
+125 PVEDRGKAI

-159 HGSLRMALW
+159 HGSLRTVLW
-168 IALLP
+168 IALIP

-181 KFVRETAPPKRS
+181 KFVKETAPPKRVDAS
-193 EVMRER
+193 AGHGV
-199 GPLPAELKRLVLLM
+199 LPAELKRLVLLM

-230 HQIGFSTFAVVAL
+230 HQIGFSTFQVVAL
-243 YATFNLSYAL
+243 YALFNLSYAL

-260 LTDHIPKHRI
+260 LADRIPKHRI
-270 FAGGLLAFAIAY
+270 FAGGLFAFAIAY
-282 IGLSMTDSKLISIL
+282 IGLSQTDSKWISIL

-337 GAILV
+337 GAILI
-342 AGIWAGLSW
+342 AGIWAGLTW
-351 GAVGNLPLM
+351 GEFGNLPLL

-365 ALVVAVALWRD
+365 AIFLAIALWRD
-376 ILKTGLSQKA
+376 ILKSGLSQ

>member
-16 FAQDAASELLYPILP
+16 FTQDAASELLYPILP
-31 IFLTVTLGAPVVV
+31 IFITVTLGAPVVV
-44 VGMVEGLAE
+44 VGMIEGLAE
-53 GAAAITKLIAGRIS
+53 GAAAITKLISGKIS
-67 DGRARKPIIFA
+67 DGRARRPIIFL
-78 GYLLAGLG
+78 GYLLAAIG
-86 KLLVALAFIWPI
+86 KLLVALAFVWPI

-125 PVADRGKAI
+125 PVEDRGKAI

-159 HGSLRMALW
+159 HGSLRTVLW
-168 IALLP
+168 IALIP
-173 AALSVFLI
+173 AVLSVFLI
-181 KFVRETAPPKRS
+181 KFVKETAPPKRVDAS
-193 EVMRER
+193 AGHGV
-199 GPLPAELKRLVLLM
+199 LPAELKRLVLLM

-230 HQIGFSTFAVVAL
+230 HQIGFSTFQVVAL
-243 YATFNLSYAL
+243 YALFNLSYAL

-260 LTDHIPKHRI
+260 LADRIPKHRI
-270 FAGGLLAFAIAY
+270 FAGGLFAFAIAY
-282 IGLSMTDSKLISIL
+282 IGLSQTDSKWISIL

-337 GAILV
+337 GAILI
-342 AGIWAGLSW
+342 AGIWAGLTW
-351 GAVGNLPLM
+351 GEFGNLPLL

-365 ALVVAVALWRD
+365 AIFVAIALWRD
-376 ILKTGLSQKA
+376 ILKSGLSQ

>member
-31 IFLTVTLGAPVVV
+31 IFITVTLGAPVVV
-44 VGMVEGLAE
+44 VGMIEGLAE
-53 GAAAITKLIAGRIS
+53 GAAAITKLISGKIS
-67 DGRARKPIIFA
+67 DGRARKPIIFL
-78 GYLLAGLG
+78 GYLLAAIG
-86 KLLVALAFIWPI
+86 KLLVALAFVWPI

-125 PVADRGKAI
+125 PVEDRGKAI

-159 HGSLRMALW
+159 HGSLRTVLW
-168 IALLP
+168 IALIP
-173 AALSVFLI
+173 AALSVFFI
-181 KFVRETAPPKRS
+181 KFVKETVPPKRVDAS
-193 EVMRER
+193 AGHGV
-199 GPLPAELKRLVLLM
+199 LPAELKRLVLLM

-230 HQIGFSTFAVVAL
+230 HQIGFSTFQVVAL
-243 YATFNLSYAL
+243 YALFNLSYAL

-260 LTDHIPKHRI
+260 LADRIPKHRI
-270 FAGGLLAFAIAY
+270 FAGGLFAFAIAY
-282 IGLSMTDSKLISIL
+282 IGLSQTDSKWISIL

-337 GAILV
+337 GAILI

-351 GAVGNLPLM
+351 GEFGNLPLL

-365 ALVVAVALWRD
+365 AIFVAIALWRD
-376 ILKTGLSQKA
+376 ILKSGLSQ

>member
-16 FAQDAASELLYPILP
+16 FTQDAASELLYPILP
-31 IFLTVTLGAPVVV
+31 IFITVTLGAPVVV
-44 VGMVEGLAE
+44 VGMIEGLAE
-53 GAAAITKLIAGRIS
+53 GAAAITKLISGKIS
-67 DGRARKPIIFA
+67 DGRARRPIIFL
-78 GYLLAGLG
+78 GYLLAAIG
-86 KLLVALAFIWPI
+86 KLLVALAFVWPI

-125 PVADRGKAI
+125 PVEDRGKAI

-159 HGSLRMALW
+159 HGSLRTVLW
-168 IALLP
+168 IALIP
-173 AALSVFLI
+173 AVLSVFLI
-181 KFVRETAPPKRS
+181 KFVKETAPPKRVDAS
-193 EVMRER
+193 AGHGV
-199 GPLPAELKRLVLLM
+199 LPAELKRLVLLM

-230 HQIGFSTFAVVAL
+230 HQIGFSTFQVVAL
-243 YATFNLSYAL
+243 YALFNLSYAL

-260 LTDHIPKHRI
+260 LADRIPKHRI
-270 FAGGLLAFAIAY
+270 FAGGLFAFAIAY
-282 IGLSMTDSKLISIL
+282 IGLSQTDSKWISIL

-337 GAILV
+337 GAILI

-351 GAVGNLPLM
+351 GEFGNLPLL

-365 ALVVAVALWRD
+365 AIFVAIALWRD
-376 ILKTGLSQKA
+376 ILKSGLSQ

>member
-31 IFLTVTLGAPVVV
+31 IFITVTLGAPVVV
-44 VGMVEGLAE
+44 VGMIEGLAE
-53 GAAAITKLIAGRIS
+53 GAAAITKLISGKIS
-67 DGRARKPIIFA
+67 DGRARRPIIFL
-78 GYLLAGLG
+78 GYLLAAIG
-86 KLLVALAFIWPI
+86 KLLVALAFVWPI

-125 PVADRGKAI
+125 PVEDRGKAI

-159 HGSLRMALW
+159 HGSLRTVLW
-168 IALLP
+168 IALIP
-173 AALSVFLI
+173 AVLSVFLI
-181 KFVRETAPPKRS
+181 KFVKETAPPKRVDAS
-193 EVMRER
+193 AGHGV
-199 GPLPAELKRLVLLM
+199 LPAELKRLVLLM

-230 HQIGFSTFAVVAL
+230 HQIGFSTFQVVAL
-243 YATFNLSYAL
+243 YALFNLSYAL

-260 LTDHIPKHRI
+260 LADRIPKHRI
-270 FAGGLLAFAIAY
+270 FAGGLFAFAIAY
-282 IGLSMTDSKLISIL
+282 IGLSQTDSKWISIL

-337 GAILV
+337 GAILI

-351 GAVGNLPLM
+351 GEFGNLPLL

-365 ALVVAVALWRD
+365 AIFVAIALWRD
-376 ILKTGLSQKA
+376 ILKSGLSQ

>member
-31 IFLTVTLGAPVVV
+31 IFITVTLGAPVVV
-44 VGMVEGLAE
+44 VGMIEGLAE
-53 GAAAITKLIAGRIS
+53 GAAAITKLISGKIS
-67 DGRARKPIIFA
+67 DGRARRPIIFL
-78 GYLLAGLG
+78 GYLLAAIG
-86 KLLVALAFIWPI
+86 KLLVALAFVWPI

-125 PVADRGKAI
+125 PVEDRGKAI

-152 LLIIHFA
+152 LFIIHFA
-159 HGSLRMALW
+159 HGSLRTVLW
-168 IALLP
+168 IALIP
-173 AALSVFLI
+173 AVLSVFLI
-181 KFVRETAPPKRS
+181 KFVKETAPPKRVDAS
-193 EVMRER
+193 AGHGV
-199 GPLPAELKRLVLLM
+199 LPAELKRLVLLM

-230 HQIGFSTFAVVAL
+230 HQIGFSTFQVVAL
-243 YATFNLSYAL
+243 YALFNLSYAL

-260 LTDHIPKHRI
+260 LADRIPKHRI
-270 FAGGLLAFAIAY
+270 FAGGLFAFAIAY
-282 IGLSMTDSKLISIL
+282 IGLSQTDSKWISIL
-296 LLLVYGGFAAC
+296 LLLIYGGFAAC

-337 GAILV
+337 GAILI
-342 AGIWAGLSW
+342 AGIWAGLTW
-351 GAVGNLPLM
+351 GEFGNLPLL

-365 ALVVAVALWRD
+365 AIFVAIALWRD
-376 ILKTGLSQKA
+376 ILKSGLSQ

>member
-1 MTWRTRNLKTLSAVS
+1 MSWRTRNLKTLSAVS

-31 IFLTVTLGAPVVV
+31 IFITVTLGAPVVV
-44 VGMVEGLAE
+44 VGMIEGLAE
-53 GAAAITKLIAGRIS
+53 GAAAITKLISGKIS
-67 DGRARKPIIFA
+67 DGRARKPIIFL
-78 GYLLAGLG
+78 GYLLAAIG
-86 KLLVALAFIWPI
+86 KLLVALAFVWPI

-125 PVADRGKAI
+125 PVEDRGKAI

-159 HGSLRMALW
+159 HGSLRTVLW
-168 IALLP
+168 IALIP

-181 KFVRETAPPKRS
+181 KFVKETAPPKRVDAS
-193 EVMRER
+193 AGHGV
-199 GPLPAELKRLVLLM
+199 LPAELKRLVLLM

-230 HQIGFSTFAVVAL
+230 HQIGFSTFQVVAL
-243 YATFNLSYAL
+243 YALFNLSYAL

-260 LTDHIPKHRI
+260 LADRIPKHRI
-270 FAGGLLAFAIAY
+270 FAGGLFAFAIAY
-282 IGLSMTDSKLISIL
+282 IGLSQTDSKWISIL

-337 GAILV
+337 GAILI
-342 AGIWAGLSW
+342 AGIWAGLTW
-351 GAVGNLPLM
+351 GEFGNLPLL

-365 ALVVAVALWRD
+365 AIFVAIALWRD
-376 ILKTGLSQKA
+376 ILKSGLSQ

>member
-1 MTWRTRNLKTLSAVS
+1 MSWRTRNLKTLSAVS

-31 IFLTVTLGAPVVV
+31 IFITVTLGAPVVV
-44 VGMVEGLAE
+44 VGMIEGLAE
-53 GAAAITKLIAGRIS
+53 GAAAITKLISGKIS
-67 DGRARKPIIFA
+67 DGRARKPIIFL
-78 GYLLAGLG
+78 GYLLAAIG
-86 KLLVALAFIWPI
+86 KLLVALAFVWPI

-125 PVADRGKAI
+125 PVEDRGKAI

-159 HGSLRMALW
+159 HGSLRTVLW
-168 IALLP
+168 IALIP

-181 KFVRETAPPKRS
+181 KFVKETAPPKRVDAS
-193 EVMRER
+193 AGHGV
-199 GPLPAELKRLVLLM
+199 LPAELKRLVLLM

-230 HQIGFSTFAVVAL
+230 HQIGFSTFQVVAL
-243 YATFNLSYAL
+243 YALFNLSDAL

-260 LTDHIPKHRI
+260 LADRIPKHRI
-270 FAGGLLAFAIAY
+270 FAGGLFAFAIAY
-282 IGLSMTDSKLISIL
+282 IGLSQTDSKWISIL
-296 LLLVYGGFAAC
+296 LLLIYGGFAAC

-337 GAILV
+337 GAILI
-342 AGIWAGLSW
+342 AGIWAGLTW
-351 GAVGNLPLM
+351 GEFGNLPLL

-365 ALVVAVALWRD
+365 AIFLAIALWRD
-376 ILKTGLSQKA
+376 ILKSGLSQ

>member
-31 IFLTVTLGAPVVV
+31 IFITVTLGAPVVV
-44 VGMVEGLAE
+44 VGMIEGLAE
-53 GAAAITKLIAGRIS
+53 GAAAITKLISGKIS
-67 DGRARKPIIFA
+67 DGRARKPIILL
-78 GYLLAGLG
+78 GYLLAGIG
-86 KLLVALAFIWPI
+86 KLLVALAFVWPV

-125 PVADRGKAI
+125 PVEDRGKAI

-159 HGSLRMALW
+159 HGSLRMVLW
-168 IALLP
+168 IALIP
-173 AALSVFLI
+173 AALSVFFI
-181 KFVRETAPPKRS
+181 KFVKETQPPKRVGAS
-193 EVMRER
+193 AGHGV
-199 GPLPAELKRLVLLM
+199 LPAELKRLVLLM

-230 HQIGFSTFAVVAL
+230 HQIGFSTFQVVAL
-243 YATFNLSYAL
+243 YALFNLSYAL

-260 LTDHIPKHRI
+260 LADRIPKHRI
-270 FAGGLLAFAIAY
+270 FAGGLFAFAIAY
-282 IGLSMTDSKLISIL
+282 IGLSQTDSKWISIL

-337 GAILV
+337 GAILI

-351 GAVGNLPLM
+351 GEFGNLPLL

-365 ALVVAVALWRD
+365 AIFVAIALWRD
-376 ILKTGLSQKA
+376 ILKSGLSR